1 MRREARGLAPPS
13 AAVPVPLL
21 SPTVRSEVRG
31 SRFEA
36 QDSKFR
42 KPRTSNFEPSSY
54 SVLDTVGRRGA
65 LTYEFER
72 EGPRTVLMR
81 SSCTSPWHHFPPS
94 YLDDSGCAY
103 TWLVNPSGGLVGG
116 DHVLV
121 EAQLHAGT
129 HVLMTSPSANRVYRS
144 LSEAAV
150 QEIRLSVGPD
160 ARLEWLPEVTIPFA
174 GSRFRQSIHVD
185 LAPGA
190 TVVLW
195 DAMASGRVAR
205 QERWAFTSIENEIC
219 IRGLAPPSEAVPVPL
234 PFIRGLPAEKGDSP
248 GAGQSPPARRGQAPI
263 RRAPVPCVER
273 YCLAPGQLP
282 ESVGLVGSWDYVA
295 SLFVIGDAVGADV
308 WKRLAA
314 ALADILE
321 QRPGL
326 VLGGVSTPAV
336 PGVVVKLVAKSAPDL
351 TDTFEALWA
360 AVRDNLWNLPVPNLR
375 KY

>member
-1 MRREARGLAPPS
+1 
-13 AAVPVPLL
+13 VNF
-21 SPTVRSEVRG
+21 PTS
-31 SRFEA
+31 
-36 QDSKFR
+36 DS
-42 KPRTSNFEPSSY
+42 
-54 SVLDTVGRRGA
+54 SVIDTVGRRGI
-65 LTYEFER
+65 LSYEFER
-72 EGPRTVLMR
+72 EGSRTVLTR

-116 DHVLV
+116 DHVSV

-144 LSEAAV
+144 LSEPV
-150 QEIRLSVGPD
+150 LQEISLSVGPD
-160 ARLEWLPEVTIPFA
+160 ARLEWLPEVTIPFS

-195 DAMASGRVAR
+195 DALASGRVAR
-205 QERWAFTSIENEIC
+205 QERWAFASVENEIC
-219 IRGLAPPSEAVPVPL
+219 IRGLAPSVASGLRRVPVPSL
-234 PFIRGLPAEKGDSP
+234 L
-248 GAGQSPPARRGQAPI
+248 
-263 RRAPVPCVER
+263 ER
-273 YCLAPGQLP
+273 YCLAPDRLS

-308 WKRLAA
+308 WKRLDL
-314 ALADILE
+314 ALAAILE
-321 QRPGL
+321 ERPGL
-326 VLGGVSTPAV
+326 VLGGVSTPVA
-336 PGVVVKLVAKSAPDL
+336 PGLVVKLVAKSAPDL

-360 AVRDNLWNLPVPNLR
+360 AVRKELWDLPVPNLR